1 MATSECAVGDVRASH
16 DAVREDR
23 RWGACGRR
31 LGRRAPPVGDFIF
44 RDPLPGPVKPRLS
57 LVTVGHVDHG
67 KSTLLGR
74 MLVETGV
81 VGAEEIAHYE
91 RVAARMGKAS
101 FKYAWALDK
110 SDEAR
115 ARGLTLDL
123 NYADFPTR
131 NRKVHVIDAPGH
143 QDFVRSMITG
153 TTGADA
159 ALMVVDASEG
169 VMPQTR
175 EHAQLAAA
183 MGLKQ
188 VLVALNK
195 ADRVGYDPQRLA
207 AAAADV
213 RAFLD
218 GFSFDRVD
226 VIPVSAWEGE
236 NLTRRGPAMAWYKGR
251 TLEEAIDALAP
262 RPAGADGP
270 LRLPAMDVLTVDGAG
285 TVVIG
290 RVERGRLKEGDEV
303 RIEPAGKLAIVKSIE
318 VDGQGIKEAEPGQT
332 LGVALRNVSKTDLTR
347 GDVLGPVDDPPEPV
361 DAFEARVAI
370 IGDVGNAGPGWS
382 PVLHCHAAAVA
393 VRLTEVLA
401 RIDPASG
408 EESADP
414 GQHLTKGD
422 VARVRFVPLK
432 PLVVDA
438 TPALGRFALRA
449 GRVTVGAG
457 SVTSVTPHV
466 KDVGPTPT
474 AGFSFK
480 HAKVGTAARK
490 KKEKEEAE
498 NKDIHGRPIKR
509 DRK

>member
-1 MATSECAVGDVRASH
+1 M
-16 DAVREDR
+16 
-23 RWGACGRR
+23 
-31 LGRRAPPVGDFIF
+31 
-44 RDPLPGPVKPRLS
+44 KPRLS

-81 VGAEEIAHYE
+81 VGEEEIAHYE
-91 RVAARMGKAS
+91 RLAARMGKAS

-123 NYADFPTR
+123 NYADFQTR

-159 ALMVVDASEG
+159 ALLVVDASEG

-195 ADRVGYDPQRLA
+195 ADKVGYDRDRVA
-207 AAAADV
+207 RAAADV
-213 RAFLD
+213 RAFLEPF
-218 GFSFDRVD
+218 GFDKVD

-236 NLTRRGPAMAWYKGR
+236 NLTKRGAAMAWYKGR
-251 TLEEAIDALAP
+251 TLEEAIDALATRAP
-262 RPAGADGP
+262 GEDGA
-270 LRLPAMDVLTVDGAG
+270 LRLPAMDVLTVEGAG
-285 TVVIG
+285 TVLIG
-290 RVERGRLKEGDEV
+290 RVERGRIKEGDEV
-303 RIEPAGKLAIVKSIE
+303 RIEPAGKLAIVKSLEIQ
-318 VDGQGIKEAEPGQT
+318 GQSVKEAGPGDT
-332 LGVALRNVSKTDLTR
+332 LGVALRNVSKTDLAR
-347 GDVLGPVDDPPEPV
+347 GDVVGPVDDPPEPV
-361 DAFEARVAI
+361 DSFDARVAI
-370 IGDVGNAGPGWS
+370 TGDVGNAGPGWS
-382 PVLHCHAAAVA
+382 PTLHCHAAAVA
-393 VRLTEVLA
+393 VRLTDVLA

-408 EESADP
+408 EETSDP
-414 GQHLTKGD
+414 GQYLTKGD

-432 PLVVDA
+432 PLVLDA

-457 SVTSVTPHV
+457 SVTSVVPHV
-466 KDVGPTPT
+466 KDVGPT
-474 AGFSFK
+474 AAAAFSFK

-509 DRK
+509 DKK